1 MKAAL
6 KKQADEL
13 ARTLSV
19 KHRIEFVDR
28 LLSGINDFATPE
40 IERAWNREIKRRLDD
55 YKSGR
60 AKIIPSAQV
69 HARIRRKLNEI
80 RTRRASSRRVA

>member
-19 KHRIEFVDR
+19 KQRIEFVDR
-28 LLSGINDFATPE
+28 LLSVVNDFATPE

-55 YKSGR
+55 YEGGR
-60 AKIIPSAQV
+60 AKTISSAQV
-69 HARIRRKLNEI
+69 HARITRKLNEI
-80 RTRRASSRRVA
+80 RARRSLSRRTA